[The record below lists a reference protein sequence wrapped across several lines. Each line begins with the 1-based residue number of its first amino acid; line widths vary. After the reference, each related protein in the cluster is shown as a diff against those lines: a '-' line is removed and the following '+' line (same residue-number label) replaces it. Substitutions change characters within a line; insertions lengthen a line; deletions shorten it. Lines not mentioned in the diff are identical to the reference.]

1 MKIFFSRPTL
11 FLLLGIPLIVIGI
24 PAGIYGMTL
33 GGGASLGGVLILGY
47 VLAILAVV
55 LVDRFAVKFTS
66 NKTLSL
72 IELFVLVF
80 GLTIHYYQNRT
91 IKIEIENH
99 KSDYMLVIENP
110 GNLKNDYYLKEFPFN
125 RFIATNKNY
134 VIIDKM
140 ADNINLNMLSEWN
153 NSYSY
158 NVYEFEKYP
167 KVKVFS
173 NPTFARKGNI
183 TQNFIDSLINNR

>member
-1 MKIFFSRPTL
+1 MKRFFSRPTL

-33 GGGASLGGVLILGY
+33 GGGASLVGVLILGY

-66 NKTLSL
+66 NKTLSF
-72 IELFVLVF
+72 IELFVLLF

-125 RFIATNKNY
+125 RFITTNKNY

-173 NPTFARKGNI
+173 NPTFARKDNI